1 VASGAAALTPDPS
14 IPAEA
19 IVPPSVVDADSTPMQ
34 LAPGGS
40 GGSAF
45 DEAVSRLEVFNGYL
59 GVFVAAFLVALV
71 ATPIMRRMAV
81 MNGIVDRPGEA
92 RKIHREPIAYL
103 GGVAVFLGL
112 MGGVLFSYLALAV
125 PGLIEFH
132 PSRYL
137 VEGEF
142 HSPVPISVV
151 LGMFVIM
158 LVGLLD
164 DVISIS
170 PRLKIGGQLFAAAAL
185 AADDVG
191 VRVAQG
197 VFGPI
202 GREVLGNEQLLWTIA
217 LPDIAFLP
225 ETLPINLMYWI
236 GTGVIAVFVLGAC
249 NASNLIDGLD
259 GLLSGVTSI
268 CALGLLILALGM
280 AVADDGKLDAAR
292 VVLCMALLGACLGFL
307 PHNFNPAN
315 IFLGDCGSLL
325 LGFSTIVIILSL
337 GDTGKTP
344 LVVAG
349 MIIYAI
355 PLIDTTL
362 AIVRRKMTGRR
373 ISDPDDQHLHH
384 MLKRAM
390 GVKGAVF
397 SLYGIGIAFAALG
410 VLASF
415 GRARITY
422 TLAIV
427 LAAFIGVTAI
437 KIAHRNQARRAPTSG
452 PPSAPPR
459 RAQREPEPLAVGD
472 PSDSL

>member
-1 VASGAAALTPDPS
+1 VSPEPFS
-14 IPAEA
+14 IPNVPEPARGAVEA
-19 IVPPSVVDADSTPMQ
+19 ASSAAGPGADAMLGD
-34 LAPGGS
+34 
-40 GGSAF
+40 
-45 DEAVSRLEVFNGYL
+45 AVSRLDVFNGYL
-59 GVFVAAFLVALV
+59 GVFVAAFLVTLV
-71 ATPIMRRMAV
+71 VTPIMRRLAIA
-81 MNGIVDRPGEA
+81 NGIVDRPGDP
-92 RKIHREPIAYL
+92 RKLHREPIAYL

-112 MGGVLFSYLALAV
+112 MGGIFFSYLAIRFS
-125 PGLIEFH
+125 GLIEFH
-132 PSRYL
+132 PTRYL
-137 VEGEF
+137 EDGDF

-170 PRLKIGGQLFAAAAL
+170 PRVKIGGQLIAAAAL
-185 AADDVG
+185 ASQDVG

-202 GREVLGNEQLLWTIA
+202 GRELFSNESLAWTIS
-217 LPDIAFLP
+217 LPDLGFLP
-225 ETLPINLMYWI
+225 GTLPIDLMYWI
-236 GTGVIAVFVLGAC
+236 GTAVIAIFVLGAC

-259 GLLSGVTSI
+259 GLLSGVTAI
-268 CALGLLILALGM
+268 CAFGLLIMATGLAI
-280 AVADDGKLDAAR
+280 ADDGRLDAAR
-292 VVLCMALLGACLGFL
+292 VILCMALLGACLGFL
-307 PHNFNPAN
+307 PYNFNPAT

-362 AIVRRKMTGRR
+362 AIVRRKLSGRR
-373 ISDPDDQHLHH
+373 ISDPDDHHLHH

-390 GVKGAVF
+390 GIKGAVL

-410 VLASF
+410 ILASQGRARVVYTIALVLAS
-415 GRARITY
+415 
-422 TLAIV
+422 
-427 LAAFIGVTAI
+427 FIGVTAI
-437 KIAHRNQARRAPTSG
+437 KNARRTRPALQPR
-452 PPSAPPR
+452 PAAPPP
-459 RAQREPEPLAVGD
+459 REAATPPPGHRDPVPVGG
-472 PSDSL
+472 PSETSA